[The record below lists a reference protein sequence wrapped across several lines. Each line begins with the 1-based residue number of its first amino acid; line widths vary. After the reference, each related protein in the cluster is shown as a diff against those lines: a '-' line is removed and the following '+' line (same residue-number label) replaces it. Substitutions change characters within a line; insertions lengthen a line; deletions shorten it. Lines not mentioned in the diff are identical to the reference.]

1 MEALLCF
8 MIEVVK
14 CDVSTKNG
22 IHMHVV
28 YVKVSDLLLRFD
40 RLTDDETTVWVVCQ
54 ILHLIGRGRNQIDIK
69 LILLSIWHITL
80 F

>member
-28 YVKVSDLLLRFD
+28 YVKISDLLLRFD
-40 RLTDDETTVWVVCQ
+40 RLTDDETTVRVVCQ
-54 ILHLIGRGRNQIDIK
+54 SLNLIGVGRN
-69 LILLSIWHITL
+69 
-80 F
+80 